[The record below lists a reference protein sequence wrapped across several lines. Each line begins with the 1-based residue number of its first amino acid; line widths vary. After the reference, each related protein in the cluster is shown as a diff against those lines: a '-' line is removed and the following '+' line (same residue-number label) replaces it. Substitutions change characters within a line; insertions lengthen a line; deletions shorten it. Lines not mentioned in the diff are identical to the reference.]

1 METVFI
7 ALRVLVVLAVIVL
20 VLWYVQRRVTK
31 GRGASRRTNAV
42 NVVGRQGIGPKASVV
57 VVDVDGNRFVLG
69 VTERQVSVLHT
80 GERPH
85 DADVR
90 PLRPV
95 RKTFAKE
102 TPGCGGVR
110 ARGDGHRQLHQLH
123 QQHQQGQQY
132 RLQAGCRL
140 PHGAGTRLALRRGT
154 QRLDPVPGYMAAGE
168 FGGAAQEVTA
178 AADARALRPRPVPG
192 EAVRRA
198 SRLRASSSRCC
209 SSR

>member
-102 TPGCGGVR
+102 
-110 ARGDGHRQLHQLH
+110 
-123 QQHQQGQQY
+123 
-132 RLQAGCRL
+132 L
-140 PHGAGTRLALRRGT
+140 P
-154 QRLDPVPGYMAAGE
+154 
-168 FGGAAQEVTA
+168 GAAESAPEATGTGGTTSSTSKASSTDSRQDADFLTA
-178 AADARALRPRPVPG
+178 QGRASLFDEALKGSILSPATWRQASS
-192 EAVRRA
+192 AVRPKK
-198 SRLRASSSRCC
+198 
-209 SSR
+209 

>member
-1 METVFI
+1 M
-7 ALRVLVVLAVIVL
+7 RVLVVLAVIVL

-102 TPGCGGVR
+102 
-110 ARGDGHRQLHQLH
+110 
-123 QQHQQGQQY
+123 
-132 RLQAGCRL
+132 L
-140 PHGAGTRLALRRGT
+140 P
-154 QRLDPVPGYMAAGE
+154 
-168 FGGAAQEVTA
+168 GAAESAPEATGTGSSTSSTSSTSKASSTDSRQDADFLTA
-178 AADARALRPRPVPG
+178 QGRASLFDEALKGSILSPATWRQASS
-192 EAVRRA
+192 AVRPKK
-198 SRLRASSSRCC
+198 
-209 SSR
+209 

>member
-102 TPGCGGVR
+102 
-110 ARGDGHRQLHQLH
+110 
-123 QQHQQGQQY
+123 
-132 RLQAGCRL
+132 L
-140 PHGAGTRLALRRGT
+140 P
-154 QRLDPVPGYMAAGE
+154 
-168 FGGAAQEVTA
+168 GAAESAPEATGTGGTGNATGSTGTNSSTSSTSSTDSRQDADFLTA
-178 AADARALRPRPVPG
+178 QGRASLFDEALKGSILSPATWRQASS
-192 EAVRRA
+192 AVRPKK
-198 SRLRASSSRCC
+198 
-209 SSR
+209 

>member
-31 GRGASRRTNAV
+31 GRGSARRTNAV

-102 TPGCGGVR
+102 LPGAAETAPEANSTGS
-110 ARGDGHRQLHQLH
+110 AIDT
-123 QQHQQGQQY
+123 
-132 RLQAGCRL
+132 
-140 PHGAGTRLALRRGT
+140 AGTTGTTGTNSSTSSTSSTDSRQDADFLTAQGRASLFDEALKGSILSPATWR
-154 QRLDPVPGYMAAGE
+154 QASS
-168 FGGAAQEVTA
+168 
-178 AADARALRPRPVPG
+178 
-192 EAVRRA
+192 AVRPKK
-198 SRLRASSSRCC
+198 
-209 SSR
+209 

>member
-102 TPGCGGVR
+102 
-110 ARGDGHRQLHQLH
+110 
-123 QQHQQGQQY
+123 
-132 RLQAGCRL
+132 L
-140 PHGAGTRLALRRGT
+140 P
-154 QRLDPVPGYMAAGE
+154 
-168 FGGAAQEVTA
+168 GAAESAPEATGTGSATGTTGTNSSTSSTDSRQDADFLTA
-178 AADARALRPRPVPG
+178 QGRASLFDEALKGSILSPATWRQASS
-192 EAVRRA
+192 AVRPKK
-198 SRLRASSSRCC
+198 
-209 SSR
+209 

>member
-31 GRGASRRTNAV
+31 GRGAARRTNAV
-42 NVVGRQGIGPKASVV
+42 NVVGRQGVGPKASVV

-90 PLRPV
+90 PLKAV
-95 RKTFAKE
+95 RKTFAKDLPA
-102 TPGCGGVR
+102 PG
-110 ARGDGHRQLHQLH
+110 
-123 QQHQQGQQY
+123 
-132 RLQAGCRL
+132 
-140 PHGAGTRLALRRGT
+140 
-154 QRLDPVPGYMAAGE
+154 E
-168 FGGAAQEVTA
+168 IAQETA
-178 AADARALRPRPVPG
+178 AATTSAGSNSSTGSTSNSSSNSSTSTTSSTDTRQDADFLTAQGRASLFDEALKGSILSPATWRQASS
-192 EAVRRA
+192 AVRPKK
-198 SRLRASSSRCC
+198 
-209 SSR
+209 

>member
-7 ALRVLVVLAVIVL
+7 ALRVLVVLAVIIM

-31 GRGASRRTNAV
+31 GRGAARRNNAV
-42 NVVGRQGIGPKASVV
+42 SVVGRQGIGPKASVV

-90 PLRPV
+90 PLKPV

-102 TPGCGGVR
+102 LPGAEETAPTLTMEAATAPATARTTSNTSSTSTTDTRQDADFLTAQGR
-110 ARGDGHRQLHQLH
+110 ASLFDEALKGSILSPATWRQ
-123 QQHQQGQQY
+123 
-132 RLQAGCRL
+132 ASS
-140 PHGAGTRLALRRGT
+140 
-154 QRLDPVPGYMAAGE
+154 
-168 FGGAAQEVTA
+168 
-178 AADARALRPRPVPG
+178 
-192 EAVRRA
+192 AVRPKK
-198 SRLRASSSRCC
+198 
-209 SSR
+209 